1 MTEMVGSAHSS
12 LFWQD
17 PLIFWGLGERQ
28 RYAPPA
34 AAISGYLAA
43 SAAAQLVAGAAAG
56 AQSLADAHAAE
67 TAYLLRNAACLLLT
81 LPCHAAFSA
90 YLWARTRVSTT
101 TQLLLV
107 PLNVAALILTDL
119 RSVRVLAVLSFVLSF
134 LQALLMHH
142 LRLVGAKV
150 I

>member
-1 MTEMVGSAHSS
+1 MCT
-12 LFWQD
+12 QD

-28 RYAPPA
+28 RYAPPL
-34 AAISGYLAA
+34 AAISIYLAA

-56 AQSLADAHAAE
+56 VDTLADAHAAE
-67 TAYLLRNAACLLLT
+67 TLYLLRNAVCLLLT
-81 LPCHAAFSA
+81 LPCHMAFGA
-90 YLWARTRVSTT
+90 YLWARNRISAT

-119 RSVRVLAVLSFVLSF
+119 RSVRVLAVLSFVISF
-134 LQALLMHH
+134 LQAVLMRHSQQ
-142 LRLVGAKV
+142 VGAKF